1 MTKIKEII
9 VVEGK
14 SDTNRLKDCFGEDGI
29 DTLETGGSALSE
41 ETIKQIKIAQEKRGV
56 IIFTDPDFNGNRLRT
71 IIQKAIPDALQAF
84 LPRSKAVPKHSD
96 GSLGIEHAKD
106 EDIKVALSAV
116 YTKTNERF
124 QAYDRTDMVNLG
136 LIGKSDSQQRRLAV
150 GSELKI
156 GYTNAKQFLNR
167 LNMFQVAPSDLA
179 AAVKN
184 FDKGSTHDTK

>member
-14 SDTNRLKDCFGEDGI
+14 SDTNRLKDCFGDNGV
-29 DTLETGGSALSE
+29 DTLETTGSALSE
-41 ETIKQIKIAQEKRGV
+41 ETIKRIKIAQEKRGV
-56 IIFTDPDFNGNRLRT
+56 IVFTDPDFNGNRLRT
-71 IIQKAIPDALQAF
+71 IIQKAVPDAKQAF
-84 LPRSKAVPKHSD
+84 LPRNKAVPKHSD

-106 EDIKVALSAV
+106 VDIKAALQAV
-116 YTKTNERF
+116 YTRTDESF
-124 QAYDRTDMVNLG
+124 QKYDHSDMVNLG
-136 LIGKSDSQQRRLAV
+136 LVGRPDSHQRRLSV

-167 LNMFQVAPSDLA
+167 LNMFQVAPKDLV

-184 FDKGSTHDTK
+184 FDEGSTHDTK

>member
-1 MTKIKEII
+1 MKKIKEII

-14 SDTNRLKDCFGEDGI
+14 SDTNRLKDCFGDLGV
-29 DTLETGGSALSE
+29 DTIETTGSAISQ
-41 ETIKQIKIAQEKRGV
+41 ETIARIKAAQKKRGV

-71 IIQKAIPDALQAF
+71 IIQKAVPDAKQAF
-84 LPRSKAVPKHSD
+84 LPRNKAVPKHSD

-106 EDIKVALSAV
+106 EDIKSALAAV
-116 YTKTNERF
+116 YTQTESDFKD
-124 QAYDRTDMVNLG
+124 YDQSDMVNLG
-136 LIGKSDSQQRRLAV
+136 LIGRTDSHQRRLFV

-167 LNMFQVAPSDLA
+167 LNMFQVAPKDLL

>member
-14 SDTNRLKDCFGEDGI
+14 SDTTRLKDCFGDDGV
-29 DTLETGGSALSE
+29 DTLETTGSALSE
-41 ETIKQIKIAQEKRGV
+41 ETIKRIKLAQEKRGV

-71 IIQKAIPDALQAF
+71 IIQKAVPDAKQAF
-84 LPRSKAVPKHSD
+84 LPRNKAVPKHSD

-106 EDIKVALSAV
+106 EDIKAALAAV
-116 YTKTNERF
+116 YTQTDEAF
-124 QAYDRTDMVNLG
+124 QEYDHADMVNLG
-136 LIGKSDSQQRRLAV
+136 LIGDPDSQRRRLYV
-150 GSELKI
+150 GSQLKI

-167 LNMFQVAPSDLA
+167 LNMLQVAPKDLV

-184 FDKGSTHDTK
+184 FDEGSTHDTK

>member
-1 MTKIKEII
+1 MKKIKEII

-14 SDTNRLKDCFGEDGI
+14 SDTNRLKDCFGDTGV
-29 DTLETGGSALSE
+29 DTLETTGSALNE
-41 ETIKQIKIAQEKRGV
+41 ATIERIKIAEKKRGV

-71 IIQKAIPDALQAF
+71 IIQKAVPEAKQAF

-106 EDIKVALSAV
+106 EDIKAALAAV
-116 YTKTNERF
+116 YTKTDEPTVN
-124 QAYDRTDMVNLG
+124 YNHSDMVNLG
-136 LIGKSDSQQRRLAV
+136 LIGRPDSHQRRLSV
-150 GSELKI
+150 GAELKI

-167 LNMFQVAPSDLA
+167 LNMFQVAPADLL

>member
-1 MTKIKEII
+1 MKKIKEII

-14 SDTNRLKDCFGEDGI
+14 SDTNRLKDCFGDECV
-29 DTLETGGSALSE
+29 DTLETTGSALSE
-41 ETIKQIKIAQEKRGV
+41 ETVKRIKIAQQKRGV

-71 IIQKAIPDALQAF
+71 IIQKAVPDAKQAF
-84 LPRSKAVPKHSD
+84 LPRNKAVPKHSD

-106 EDIKVALSAV
+106 ADIKAALAAV
-116 YTKTNERF
+116 YTHSDEEF
-124 QAYDRTDMVNLG
+124 AEYDHTDMVDLG
-136 LIGKSDSQQRRLAV
+136 LIGEPDSHQRRLAV

-167 LNMFQVAPSDLA
+167 LNMFQVAPDDLLT
-179 AAVKN
+179 AVKN

>member
-1 MTKIKEII
+1 MKKIKEII

-14 SDTNRLKDCFGEDGI
+14 SDTNRLKDCLGDV
-29 DTLETGGSALSE
+29 DTIETTGSALNE
-41 ETIKQIKIAQEKRGV
+41 ETIKQIKIAQKKRGV

-71 IIQKAIPDALQAF
+71 IIQKVVPDAKQAF
-84 LPRSKAVPKHSD
+84 LPRAKAVPKKSD

-106 EDIKVALSAV
+106 EDIKQALAAV
-116 YTKTNERF
+116 YTHAETDF
-124 QAYDRTDMVNLG
+124 QAYDHADMVNLG
-136 LIGKSDSQQRRLAV
+136 LIGKPDSHQRRLFV

-167 LNMFQVAPSDLA
+167 LNMFQVAPDVLV

-184 FDKGSTHDTK
+184 FDEGSTHDTK

>member
-14 SDTNRLKDCFGEDGI
+14 SDTNRLKDCFGDDGV
-29 DTLETGGSALSE
+29 DTLETTGSALSE
-41 ETIKQIKIAQEKRGV
+41 ETIKRIKIAQAKRGV

-71 IIQKAIPDALQAF
+71 IIQKAVPDAKQAF
-84 LPRSKAVPKHSD
+84 LPRDRAVPKHSD

-106 EDIKVALSAV
+106 ADIKAALAAV
-116 YTKTNERF
+116 YTQTNEAF
-124 QAYDRTDMVNLG
+124 KDYDQTDMVNLG
-136 LIGKSDSQQRRLAV
+136 LIGEPDSHQRRLFV

-167 LNMFQVAPSDLA
+167 LNMFQVAPNDLL

-184 FDKGSTHDTK
+184 FDEGSTHDTK

>member
-1 MTKIKEII
+1 MKKIKEII

-14 SDTNRLKDCFGEDGI
+14 SDTNRLKDCFGDEGV
-29 DTLETGGSALSE
+29 DTLETTGSALSE
-41 ETIKQIKIAQEKRGV
+41 ETVKRIKIAQAKRGV

-71 IIQKAIPDALQAF
+71 IIQKAVPDAKQAF
-84 LPRSKAVPKHSD
+84 LPRNKAVPKHSD

-106 EDIKVALSAV
+106 ADIKAALAAV
-116 YTKTNERF
+116 YTHTDEKFAEYNH
-124 QAYDRTDMVNLG
+124 TDMVNLG
-136 LIGKSDSQQRRLAV
+136 LIGEPDSHQRRLAV
-150 GSELKI
+150 GFELKI

-167 LNMFQVAPSDLA
+167 LNMFQVAPADLL

>member
-1 MTKIKEII
+1 MKKIKEII

-14 SDTNRLKDCFGEDGI
+14 SDTNRLKDCFGDI
-29 DTLETGGSALSE
+29 DTIETTGSALND
-41 ETIKQIKIAQEKRGV
+41 ETIKRIKIAQEKRGV

-71 IIQKAIPDALQAF
+71 IIQKAVPNAKQAF
-84 LPRSKAVPKHSD
+84 LPRNKAVPHHSD
-96 GSLGIEHAKD
+96 GSLGIEHAHD
-106 EDIKVALSAV
+106 ADIKAALAAV
-116 YTKTNERF
+116 YTNSDVDFED
-124 QAYDRTDMVNLG
+124 YDHADMVNLG
-136 LIGKSDSQQRRLAV
+136 LVGEPDSHQRRLAV

-167 LNMFQVAPSDLA
+167 LNMFQVAPDDLA